1 MWPAHFCKNKIQ
13 IRWSTFLA
21 RIIIQ
26 LSNLLYLLPVTNGL
40 ICLVKPSSIHAD
52 VSTLNTPQIFH
63 NGLKQKTK
71 KYVSLQKDDEDTLS
85 SAIVREDTER
95 PVVVHLLKEL

>member
-26 LSNLLYLLPVTNGL
+26 LSNLLYLLWVNLSGETFLYP
-40 ICLVKPSSIHAD
+40 CRC
-52 VSTLNTPQIFH
+52 NTPQIFH

-85 SAIVREDTER
+85 SATVREDTEMGTCSTS
-95 PVVVHLLKEL
+95 PMLF